1 MVTVSVALAAPT
13 AVAAVYVFLLFVLPD
28 NCHHVVMFR
37 YYCLYMGPE
46 GTHDRR

>member
-1 MVTVSVALAAPT
+1 MVTVLVALAAPT

-37 YYCLYMGPE
+37 YYCV
-46 GTHDRR
+46 